1 MKNNRRG
8 AGKDEVIDY
17 GDALAVA
24 KLTAVRLNQMAGSDN
39 EARAKLLINC
49 LESAYAF
56 YFLRNRKTVKVRE
69 MPPNLLYCVLNYLY
83 KEFWQVFAFE
93 RKVDDDKEEATA

>member
-1 MKNNRRG
+1 MKNRRPC
-8 AGKDEVIDY
+8 KDEIIDY

-24 KLTAVRLNQMAGSDN
+24 KLTAVRLQQVAGNDN
-39 EARAKLLINC
+39 ELRAKSLINC

-69 MPPNLLYCVLNYLY
+69 MPPNLLYAALNYLNR
-83 KEFWQVFAFE
+83 EFWRVFAFE
-93 RKVDDDKEEATA
+93 RKEEEETEEATE